1 MVDALPVDGDAVAVI
16 PPPSKALWAAEL
28 PRALWM
34 GATWWRHRGELAA
47 APRGDRRTV
56 MVLPGLVNSDRA
68 TVVLRRYLTRKGY
81 RVHGWGLGRNL
92 GIRSVG
98 REAERLIAR
107 LESLADAGPVTLIG
121 ISLGGIIARMV
132 AQGRPDLIG
141 GVITIASPYA
151 GPARATN
158 VWRAFERLTGERVDD
173 SAVIARSAAIA
184 GPLPCSAAAIWSRS
198 DGLVTGVIC
207 RDEGTPAVEVRSSH
221 LWVQHRP
228 QVLAAAATILAGWPP
243 PASDQYPAR

>member
-1 MVDALPVDGDAVAVI
+1 VDALSVDGDGVAVI

-34 GATWWRHRGELAA
+34 GVTWWRHRALLAA
-47 APRGDRRTV
+47 APEGDGRTV
-56 MVLPGLVNSDRA
+56 MVLPGLVNTDKA
-68 TVVLRRYLTRKGY
+68 TVVLRRYLTGKGY
-81 RVHGWGLGRNL
+81 RVHDWGLGRNL

-98 REAERLIAR
+98 PDAGRLIAR
-107 LESLADAGPVTLIG
+107 LESLADNGPVTLIG

-132 AQGRPDLIG
+132 AQARPDLVA

-158 VWRAFERLTGERVDD
+158 VWRAFEHLTGERVDD
-173 SAVIARSAAIA
+173 PAVLARSAAIA
-184 GPLPCSAAAIWSRS
+184 GPLPCPSAAIWSRS
-198 DGLVTGVIC
+198 DGLVAGNIC
-207 RDEGTPAVEVRSSH
+207 RDDTTPAVEVTSSH

-228 QVLAAAATILAGWPP
+228 QVLAAVATILAGWPP
-243 PASDQYPAR
+243 PVSGQ

>member
-1 MVDALPVDGDAVAVI
+1 MDALSMDGDAVAVT

-34 GATWWRHRGELAA
+34 GATWWRHRAELAA
-47 APRGDRRTV
+47 APRGDGRAL

-68 TVVLRRYLTRKGY
+68 TVVLRRYLTGKGY

-107 LESLADAGPVTLIG
+107 LESLADTGPVTLIG

-132 AQGRPDLIG
+132 AQARPDLVA

-158 VWRAFERLTGERVDD
+158 VWRAFEHLTGERVDD
-173 SAVIARSAAIA
+173 PAVIARSAAIA
-184 GPLPCSAAAIWSRS
+184 GPLPCPSAAIWSRS
-198 DGLVTGVIC
+198 DGLVAGIIC
-207 RDEGTPAVEVRSSH
+207 RDDATPAVEVRSSH

-228 QVLAAAATILAGWPP
+228 QVLAAVATILAGWPP
-243 PASDQYPAR
+243 PVSDQ

>member
-1 MVDALPVDGDAVAVI
+1 MAVI

-34 GATWWRHRGELAA
+34 GATWWRHRDMLAA
-47 APRGDRRTV
+47 APRGDGRTV
-56 MVLPGLVNSDRA
+56 MVLPGLVNTDGA
-68 TVVLRRYLTRKGY
+68 TLFLRRYLTAKGY

-92 GIRSVG
+92 GVRSVG
-98 REAERLIAR
+98 PGAEHLIAR
-107 LESLADAGPVTLIG
+107 IEALADSGPVTLIG

-132 AQGRPDLIG
+132 AHARPDLVA

-173 SAVIARSAAIA
+173 PTVIARSAAIA
-184 GPLPCSAAAIWSRS
+184 GPLPCPAAAIWSRS
-198 DGLVTGVIC
+198 DGLVSGLIC
-207 RDEGTPAVEVRSSH
+207 RDDSVPAIEVRSSH

-228 QVLAAAATILAGWPP
+228 QVLAAVATILAGWPP
-243 PASDQYPAR
+243 LTDQ